1 MQYPW
6 ALSGKIEGTPSNKPF
21 WRSERGFE
29 VCRIDKVSGCAFDN
43 GVEGLEEPVPVS
55 VVLSI
60 DDGVTDG
67 EQLSQ
72 RVYTSGRKQD
82 TCA

>member
-1 MQYPW
+1 MQYPC
-6 ALSGKIEGTPSNKPF
+6 ALSGKIEATPSNK
-21 WRSERGFE
+21 ECELGFE
-29 VCRIDKVSGCAFDN
+29 VCRIDKVWGCAFDN